1 MTAAFYYLLFI
12 YLLLICLSTF
22 YWTMQC
28 HFYINCNVCYII
40 NVLYRNA
47 VMMLMMM
54 MMMVMNDDDDGDDDE
69 LEFFSWLT
77 KICIRFSY
85 FTSCLLCERRGSV
98 VTDSNG
104 LSPR

>member
-1 MTAAFYYLLFI
+1 
-12 YLLLICLSTF
+12 
-22 YWTMQC
+22 
-28 HFYINCNVCYII
+28 
-40 NVLYRNA
+40 
-47 VMMLMMM
+47 MMLMMM